1 MLAFTAINVT
11 YSALLA
17 VLSPSAEETAK
28 AAQYRFVFAL
38 IGTLTDGALATP
50 VVKLLGWRK

>member
-17 VLSPSAEETAK
+17 VISPSAEETAQ
-28 AAQYRFVFAL
+28 AARYRFVFAL
-38 IGTLTDGALATP
+38 IGALTVGALATP
-50 VVKLLGWRK
+50 VVKVLGWRK